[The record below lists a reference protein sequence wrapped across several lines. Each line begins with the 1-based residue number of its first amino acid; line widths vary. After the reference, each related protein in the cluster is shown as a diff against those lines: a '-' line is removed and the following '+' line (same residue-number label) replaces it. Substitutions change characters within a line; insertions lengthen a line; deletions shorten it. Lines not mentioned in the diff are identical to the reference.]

1 MQVAVNE
8 EILDLIHLYNAK
20 FGGKVDGPDGELL
33 KLAAVQVKTSLG
45 VGIHEKGIVSSDGT
59 YETSIHWD
67 RGQAAYPKVDSN
79 GTMHDLGSMD
89 GVRLIFGIGTAEA
102 IRLFKLFSKKSGAD
116 LICAHRLG
124 NIWIFLFNGV
134 IRHRD
139 RQPAS
144 GDGIRVYH
152 QGSSNGG
159 SCFNVIVTLTRDVNK
174 QEAEWIMAH
183 AEKCLGNILTI
194 FSNFCS

>member
-1 MQVAVNE
+1 MQVEVNE
-8 EILDLIHLYNAK
+8 EILDLVHLFNAK
-20 FGGKVDGPDGELL
+20 FAGKVDGPDGELL
-33 KLAAVQVKTSLG
+33 KLAAVQVKMSLG
-45 VGIHEKGIVSSDGT
+45 VGIHEKGIVSNDGS
-59 YETSIHWD
+59 YRTSIHWD
-67 RGQAAYPKVDSN
+67 RGQADYPKMDSN

-102 IRLFKLFSKKSGAD
+102 IRLFKLFGKRSGD
-116 LICAHRLG
+116 NPLG
-124 NIWIFLFNGV
+124 VYQLGHIWIFLFNGV
-134 IRHRD
+134 IRHGD
-139 RQPAS
+139 RQPAR

-152 QGSSNGG
+152 QGSSTGG

-183 AEKCLGNILTI
+183 AEKCLGNILLI